1 MPRNVREMVLE
12 DILEE
17 TVVETVEGTSG
28 ALLALSNNLADAVE
42 IAGRSVAA
50 VHGRRGTASSG
61 VHWQPGVIV
70 TADHTLDRDD
80 NIQVTLPTGQ
90 TVSAVVAGRDAGTD
104 LAVLRVEGTGDSQAQ
119 ISDTADLRIGHVVVA
134 VARPGDIGL
143 SASMGS
149 ISALGGPWR
158 TWSGG
163 QIDQLVRPDLT
174 LYPGFSGGALV
185 NTQGHITGIVTSGLS
200 RSISLAVPT
209 ATIERVVSQLLRS
222 GRISRG
228 YLGLGMQP
236 VKLPESLQSSLTID
250 AQQGLIVVSVESE
263 GPAARAGV
271 LVGDI
276 LIALDGKPVSDT
288 HDVQSVLD
296 PERVDSA
303 VTGRLIRGGK
313 LIEQALTVGERPRR
327 G

>member
-1 MPRNVREMVLE
+1 MSAREYVPGN
-12 DILEE
+12 ILEE
-17 TVVETVEGTSG
+17 TVVETAEGTSG

-42 IAGRSVAA
+42 TAGRSVVA

-61 VHWQPGVIV
+61 VHWQLGVIV

-80 NIQVTLPTGQ
+80 NIQVTLPSGQ
-90 TVSAVVAGRDAGTD
+90 SVSATLAGRDSGTD
-104 LAVLRVEGTGDSQAQ
+104 LAVLRVEGAGDSQAQ
-119 ISDTADLRIGHVVVA
+119 IGNTADLRIGHVVVA

-185 NTQGHITGIVTSGLS
+185 TAQGHIVGIVTSGLS
-200 RSISLAVPT
+200 RSMSLAVPT
-209 ATIERVVSQLLRS
+209 ATIERVVGQLLRT

-228 YLGLGMQP
+228 YLGLGLQP
-236 VKLPESLQSSLTID
+236 VKLPDSLQSSLQID
-250 AQQGLIVVSVESE
+250 SQQGLIVVSVESE

-276 LIALDGKPVSDT
+276 LIALDGKPVGDT

-296 PERVDSA
+296 PERVGST
-303 VTGRLIRGGK
+303 VTGRVIRGGQ
-313 LIEQALTVGERPRR
+313 LIEQALTVGVRPRR